1 MAAGGAA
8 KQRRGFP
15 NTNPPPGKKKMAEGG
30 RVRGCG
36 AATKGCTFS
45 GIY

>member
-8 KQRRGFP
+8 KQRKGFP
-15 NTNPPPGKKKMAEGG
+15 DTNPIPKRLAKGGK
-30 RVRGCG
+30 VRGCG